1 MPDNNGDLFLFEAVE
16 LRKEYERHIKTLEQ
30 VLGNGDTKR
39 DRLFSRDEE
48 EEKTPS
54 QDFHVEIIEDK
65 LKKLQT
71 KRVKLNQA
79 IQAANFTCLIDFAD
93 EKISLAEALELRKN
107 LLADL
112 DALAQRVNQS
122 AYKRIIHKE
131 GRDIIHEPRHAFTKT
146 YQDYQAALK
155 KFRDLV
161 TNVHCANHLATVKFK
176 DE

>member
-1 MPDNNGDLFLFEAVE
+1 MPHINGDLFLFEAIE
-16 LRKEYERHIKTLEQ
+16 LRKEYERHIKMLEQ
-30 VLGNGDTKR
+30 VLGNADTKK
-39 DRLFSRDEE
+39 DRLFLRNEE
-48 EEKTPS
+48 EEKTAS
-54 QDFHVEIIEDK
+54 QDFHVDIIEDK

-79 IQAANFTCLIDFAD
+79 IQAANFTCLIDFAGD
-93 EKISLAEALELRKN
+93 MISLAETLELRKN

-131 GRDIIHEPRHAFTKT
+131 GRDIIHEPRHLFTQT
-146 YQDYQAALK
+146 YQDYHTALK
-155 KFRDLV
+155 RFRELV
-161 TNVHCANHLATVKFK
+161 TSIHRANHLATVKFK

>member
-1 MPDNNGDLFLFEAVE
+1 MPDINGDLFLFEAIE
-16 LRKEYERHIKTLEQ
+16 LRKEYERHIKALEQ
-30 VLGNGDTKR
+30 VLGKADTKK
-39 DRLFSRDEE
+39 DRLFLRNEE

-71 KRVKLNQA
+71 KRVKLNQS
-79 IQAANFTCLIDFAD
+79 IQAANFTCLIDFAGD
-93 EKISLAEALELRKN
+93 MISLAETLELRKN

-131 GRDIIHEPRHAFTKT
+131 GRDIIHEPRHAFTQT
-146 YQDYQAALK
+146 YQDYQATLK
-155 KFRDLV
+155 RFRELV
-161 TNVHCANHLATVKFK
+161 TGIHRANHLATVKFK

>member
-1 MPDNNGDLFLFEAVE
+1 MSDDNADLFLFEAME
-16 LRKEYERHIKTLEQ
+16 LRNEYERHIKALEQ
-30 VLGNGDTKR
+30 VLGSDDTKR
-39 DRLFSRDEE
+39 DRLFSRNE
-48 EEKTPS
+48 EEKSPS

-79 IQAANFTCLIDFAD
+79 VQVANFTYLIDYAS

-131 GRDIIHEPRHAFTKT
+131 GRDIIHEPRHAFAKV
-146 YQDYQAALK
+146 YQDYQATLK
-155 KFRDLV
+155 RFRELV
-161 TNVHCANHLATVKFK
+161 TSIHRANHLATVKFK